1 MEGANIKNL
10 ISDQMSNRQIIKDF
24 ISSFISSLS
33 GKAFNFALGLML
45 LDQTKSAMSFGINMI
60 IYPLVSLI
68 FLVPIG
74 NLVDRYRHKKILIY
88 NFIFRL
94 IIFFL
99 FYAFIFIL
107 FIFMLPFFMFSILFH
122 LLFVDNIF
130 YHHRL

>member
-1 MEGANIKNL
+1 MGLDNRINVETNGGVNIKNL
-10 ISDQMSNRQIIKDF
+10 ISDQMSNRQIVKDF

-68 FLVPIG
+68 FLLPIG

-94 IIFFL
+94 IIFLL
-99 FYAFIFIL
+99 FYAFWNATTVRPKSRTSRIL
-107 FIFMLPFFMFSILFH
+107 WSMA
-122 LLFVDNIF
+122 
-130 YHHRL
+130 

>member
-1 MEGANIKNL
+1 MIKCL
-10 ISDQMSNRQIIKDF
+10 IDK
-24 ISSFISSLS
+24 SSKTLLVVLLVLLS

-94 IIFFL
+94 IIFLL
-99 FYAFIFIL
+99 FYAFLFFNEFIYYL
-107 FIFMLPFFMFSILFH
+107 IPRNPVCHTSLCYS
-122 LLFVDNIF
+122 
-130 YHHRL
+130 

>member
-1 MEGANIKNL
+1 MLTRMEGVNIKNL
-10 ISDQMSNRQIIKDF
+10 ISDKMSNRQIIKDF

-94 IIFFL
+94 ISFFC
-99 FYAFIFIL
+99 FML
-107 FIFMLPFFMFSILFH
+107 FIF
-122 LLFVDNIF
+122 
-130 YHHRL
+130 